1 MISTGNV
8 SPRRTEAASRVEIGQ
23 TAHAASAAATGAALS
38 FLGRALELN
47 AAAKLSPVPEFFRMA
62 GRAASGNHPEIRLH
76 PAFSALFENPGER
89 TGETLTTNKSK
100 VLTLMAVLH
109 DPRCVNPNN
118 GEVRPT
124 YTQSVID
131 SLGRQ
136 HGLRTQDVTV
146 GEGVVFSPNDDTLT
160 FPGEPP
166 LALAGMSSRVIAAR
180 EAAMARQPKAL
191 AADLNTLVPKR
202 DPAIGELQELALGD
216 MHGNV
221 QLLLFQ
227 LVAAGVLKI
236 NNEDIWLQ
244 CMSALQ
250 GSSKHTPFGPG
261 GQSVASLD
269 DRAAESLKAN
279 AEQFKFLLSR
289 AVAAG
294 DNAAAGLVLL
304 GDLLNDRGHNDFCM
318 LSAIGVLRNKGIDT
332 TVIVSNHD
340 VEFLRIYD
348 RVKSLPATESWGS
361 KVKEMNNSGVLRLKH
376 DSLDSMIAM
385 MDHGD
390 AEERLLYRNVLIDMV
405 ENTYLKATKMLACS
419 RDDAAYYTHGA
430 GLRLVTDANERNAGV
445 ADDSI
450 SFGDKVTM
458 INQTCLPVALEST
471 DAFDRTFLTAEGH
484 NQMSMDNRTEENFNA
499 DLLAA
504 TALVWG
510 HGVSGHG
517 AARVDQLY
525 SRLSD
530 DFALADQFRRNIHGH
545 TPYGPDETLCLDVLR
560 EQIQELP
567 GVMAQQ
573 GHPATVEAF
582 VRNYLDN
589 ADRLDGKVL
598 LDALGLLMRA
608 MQSTGAIVG
617 EDAPGEAV
625 ITHLSQRLNVGVSDN
640 VAKYLRLFDLESE
653 RINEAFRDGGTHADE
668 IGKVLKDFDRM
679 PSGGFSLFEIN
690 FAVDRFV
697 GLALK
702 HGLIQQ
708 GSDETQ
714 PTSFSKQL
722 EAKGFSFSETTATAL
737 DALQGQRASDAG
749 VIDAQNCLS
758 ADVEARNVMR
768 TRFANLDKMR
778 FYNSLD
784 GNKGK
789 LVFETDHE
797 GRQTK
802 VAKRIKN
809 EDVPNDSGPSP
820 VGYFAYE
827 KVALERQVF
836 AIPAGVPISFYQ

>member
-166 LALAGMSSRVIAAR
+166 LALAGMPSRVIAAR

-227 LVAAGVLKI
+227 LVGAGVLKI
-236 NNEDIWLQ
+236 NNEDIWLR

-269 DRAAESLKAN
+269 DRAAESLKEN

-304 GDLLNDRGHNDFCM
+304 GDLLNDRGHNDYCM
-318 LSAIGVLRNKGIDT
+318 LSAIGVLRNMGIDT

-348 RVKSLPATESWGS
+348 RVKSLPGTESWGS
-361 KVKEMNNSGVLRLKH
+361 KVTEMNNSNVLRLKH

-390 AEERLLYRNVLIDMV
+390 AEERLLYRNALIDMV
-405 ENTYLKATKMLACS
+405 ENTYLKSTKMLACS

-484 NQMSMDNRTEENFNA
+484 SQMSADNRTEENFNA
-499 DLLAA
+499 DVLAA

-560 EQIQELP
+560 EQIHELP
-567 GVMAQQ
+567 AVMAQQ
-573 GHPATVEAF
+573 GRPAMVGAF

-598 LDALGLLMRA
+598 LNALGLLMRV
-608 MQSTGAIVG
+608 MQSTGAMA
-617 EDAPGEAV
+617 EEETPGEAV
-625 ITHLSQRLNVGVSDN
+625 ITHLSQRLNVVVSDN
-640 VAKYLRLFDLESE
+640 VANFLRQFDLESK
-653 RINEAFRDGGTHADE
+653 RINKAFRDGGSHADE
-668 IGKVLKDFDRM
+668 IANVLADFDRM
-679 PSGGFSLFEIN
+679 PAKGYSQFEIS
-690 FAVDRFV
+690 FAFDRFV
-697 GLALK
+697 AIALK
-702 HGLIQQ
+702 NGVIREVSG
-708 GSDETQ
+708 GSR
-714 PTSFSKQL
+714 PR
-722 EAKGFSFSETTATAL
+722 SFSEQMEEALAAFSTETAKAI
-737 DALQGQRASDAG
+737 DALQGQRGSDARL
-749 VIDAQNCLS
+749 VDAQNFLR
-758 ADVEARNVMR
+758 AEVEARNVMR
-768 TRFANLDKMR
+768 KNFSNLDQMR

-789 LVFETDHE
+789 LVFETDRE
-797 GRQTK
+797 GRRTK